1 MDSSGLSCPC
11 FGGGVTG
18 VTTGERATSLPP
30 LDPRIQGLRLGAF
43 RCVRRTGCQFPP
55 KDADNAWCAAQTVVA
70 VVRCNTVPQQLLGAW
85 FWGGSHNC
93 GRRCSKPEQIFGGET
108 SNCNREVPQC
118 GQTVNYSDVG
128 GGPGLCWVV
137 GGFLICNPSKGTRA
151 FQGVQARRPCSVAAV
166 TRRWS

>member
-1 MDSSGLSCPC
+1 MPSARGKRPKGRLRTIMDSSGLSCPC

-18 VTTGERATSLPP
+18 VTTRERATSLPP
-30 LDPRIQGLRLGAF
+30 LDPHIQGLRLGAC
-43 RCVRRTGCQFPP
+43 RCVRRTACQFPR

-93 GRRCSKPEQIFGGET
+93 GRRCSKPEQIFGGEIL
-108 SNCNREVPQC
+108 NCNRQVPQC

-137 GGFLICNPSKGTRA
+137 MGFQEYHLELL
-151 FQGVQARRPCSVAAV
+151 Q
-166 TRRWS
+166 